1 MPTSFEF
8 LPTEP
13 DTLRARHA
21 RAVNMAEVLASQEA
35 LRHEPI
41 MTLAAAF
48 MSLGLMDAS
57 QIRSLAQE
65 DPDLLR
71 SKSFQLADRFLVTIE
86 ELHHALAR
94 TAGFVEVDA
103 LHFALDASTL
113 ELLPM
118 RLLRSQ
124 DLLVLGEA
132 DALLLVA
139 SWRPTDED
147 LLLHLRAV
155 TGRQVMLVWAA
166 RDAIVARLDLRDS
179 RTPQLAAPTQVR
191 ARPVIEPKL
200 SAANA
205 PEELGIEALMEAAA
219 HELATGQEQEEAN
232 VASESSSM
240 VRMVKRMI
248 LDAQAMH
255 ASDIHIETNPG
266 EQFTR
271 IRLRRDGDLEL
282 YQKLPPALRAPLVSR
297 LKVMARLDIS
307 ERRRPQDGK
316 INFAEFGGAHLELRV
331 AIMPTHDG
339 MEDVVLRLLSS
350 SKPIPLANLGFQRR
364 DTEAIARMSERSYG
378 LILAVGPTGS
388 GKTTTLHSMLAEINT
403 EEKKIWTAEDP
414 IEITHPGLRQVQV
427 NPKIGLTFANAMR
440 GFLRSDPDVIMIGEV
455 RDAET
460 AKIVIEASLT
470 GHLVL
475 STLHTN
481 SASESVVRLLD
492 LGMDAMNFAD
502 SLVGIVAQRL
512 VRALCSHCSTSEA
525 LQPQQWDAL
534 VKEYVFESPLTESEG
549 AARLLQAAG
558 VERFEDISVKTAH
571 GCPHCSGKGYKGRV
585 GIYEI
590 LENGPAMRQLIQ
602 HSARPTEL
610 FEAAVHHGMH
620 SLRHDALEKWVSGQ
634 IDLRQ
639 ARVAFM

>member
-1 MPTSFEF
+1 MLAFLLCVKPWQVTKRHNHRDHYWMPMLTNFDF
-8 LPTEP
+8 CITAP
-13 DTLRARHA
+13 DPLRARRA
-21 RAVNMAEVLASQEA
+21 RAVNMTEVLASQEA
-35 LRHEPI
+35 LCHEPI
-41 MTLAAAF
+41 VSLAAALL
-48 MSLGLMDAS
+48 SLGLMDAS
-57 QIRSLAQE
+57 QISDLVQE

-71 SKSFQLADRFLVTIE
+71 SKSFQLVDRLLLTIE

-94 TAGFVEVDA
+94 TAGVVEVDA
-103 LHFALDASTL
+103 LHFSLGVGTL

-118 RLLRSQ
+118 HLLRSQ
-124 DLLVLGEA
+124 HLLVLGVA
-132 DALLLVA
+132 DDLLFVA
-139 SWRPTDED
+139 SWRPTDHD

-155 TGRQVMLVWAA
+155 TGRHVMLAWAA
-166 RDAIVARLDLRDS
+166 RDAIVARLNLLDTRA
-179 RTPQLAAPTQVR
+179 PQLATPVQVR
-191 ARPVIEPKL
+191 ARSVIEPKL
-200 SAANA
+200 PGATAQ
-205 PEELGIEALMEAAA
+205 EELDFEALMVEAA
-219 HELATGQEQEEAN
+219 HELATGQELEEAY

-248 LDAQAMH
+248 LDAQAMR
-255 ASDIHIETNPG
+255 ASDIHIETNPS

-297 LKVMARLDIS
+297 LKVMARLDIA

-316 INFAEFGGAHLELRV
+316 INFADFGGGQLELRV

-350 SKPIPLANLGFQRR
+350 GKPIPLAKLGFQRR
-364 DTEAIARMSERSYG
+364 DTEAITRMSERSYG

-403 EEKKIWTAEDP
+403 ENKKIWTAEDP

-427 NPKIGLTFANAMR
+427 NPKIGLTFASAMR
-440 GFLRSDPDVIMIGEV
+440 GFLRSDPDIIMIGEV
-455 RDAET
+455 RDSET

-481 SASESVVRLLD
+481 SASESVVRLLE

-512 VRALCSHCSTSEA
+512 VRAPCSHCSTSEA
-525 LQPQQWDAL
+525 MQPQQWDA
-534 VKEYVFESPLTESEG
+534 
-549 AARLLQAAG
+549 
-558 VERFEDISVKTAH
+558 
-571 GCPHCSGKGYKGRV
+571 
-585 GIYEI
+585 
-590 LENGPAMRQLIQ
+590 
-602 HSARPTEL
+602 
-610 FEAAVHHGMH
+610 
-620 SLRHDALEKWVSGQ
+620 
-634 IDLRQ
+634 
-639 ARVAFM
+639 